1 MTILSNTCVRTE
13 IYSVLKHNQLK
24 MKLTINIFFNDA
36 FKNWTKKY
44 SSKNAVYFWHGISN
58 VRTKGAQW
66 FRLVKVSVNFY
77 VVLALFFSQKI
88 SPLINRFQYWR
99 QLSSQVSFSIFFTS
113 FFKRWWVVHIIFL
126 ENTPPMYNYVL
137 QMPFPKWLNNNNNNC
152 NFHIALL

>member
-77 VVLALFFSQKI
+77 VVLALFFLKRFRHS
-88 SPLINRFQYWR
+88 LIGSNTEDNYHRRFLFQYFLLPF
-99 QLSSQVSFSIFFTS
+99 LSDDESFILFFLKT
-113 FFKRWWVVHIIFL
+113 
-126 ENTPPMYNYVL
+126 
-137 QMPFPKWLNNNNNNC
+137 
-152 NFHIALL
+152 LLLCITMFRRCLFQNG